1 MANLKR
7 TSINI
12 ASLNDT
18 NKMRLTEDLRERITS
33 DLKGGHP
40 EVQDCTFSGGCNGY
54 VDASNLK
61 DMLDQRRLTDSQLI
75 AIKTVVDLQK
85 EPITIASLNDTDKI
99 KLTNNLKE
107 SIISDLK
114 GGHPEVQDCTF
125 SGGCNGYIDTGI
137 PQLEEMLENN
147 KLTDSQ
153 LIAIKTVIDL
163 QRK

>member
-18 NKMRLTEDLRERITS
+18 NKMRLTEDLRERIT
-33 DLKGGHP
+33 
-40 EVQDCTFSGGCNGY
+40 
-54 VDASNLK
+54 
-61 DMLDQRRLTDSQLI
+61 
-75 AIKTVVDLQK
+75 
-85 EPITIASLNDTDKI
+85 
-99 KLTNNLKE
+99 
-107 SIISDLK
+107 SDLK